1 MEHWKKAAVGALA
14 VVGLAAGV
22 TTPAD
27 ARVSVAIGIGAPW
40 GHPSSCYDYW
50 WDPVYVDGVWYQGP
64 ICWRWRHGVRV
75 FFLHG
80 RWHRHGWHGPL
91 PRHWGWG
98 RRGFVRWGW
107 GHRPHGWRP
116 GHHGGGHHGHGHGGH
131 HGHGGG

>member
-1 MEHWKKAAVGALA
+1 MSGSATGGQCPATSRSNLWGLWRIRLMEHWKKAAVGALA

-40 GHPSSCYDYW
+40 GHPSACYDYW

-80 RWHRHGWHGPL
+80 R
-91 PRHWGWG
+91 
-98 RRGFVRWGW
+98 
-107 GHRPHGWRP
+107 
-116 GHHGGGHHGHGHGGH
+116 
-131 HGHGGG
+131 